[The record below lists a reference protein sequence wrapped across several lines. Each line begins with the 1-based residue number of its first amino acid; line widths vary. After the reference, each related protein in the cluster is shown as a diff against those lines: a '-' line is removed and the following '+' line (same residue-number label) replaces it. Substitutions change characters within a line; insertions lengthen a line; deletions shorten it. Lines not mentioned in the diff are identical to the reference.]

1 MKFIGYLII
10 IWSVRKLLAYIRNLF
25 VERKNLTHFEE
36 VGGESGDLI
45 KSVLSEQ
52 VEIAWGGAI
61 LSLGALLVGIYWA
74 LYGGNFWQLAGFML
88 LLLSLGGVIQSFRPI
103 RIERLLVQRGDY
115 ETSVNSMAWRLRM
128 ISSVELVIGLYLI
141 LKPV

>member
-10 IWSVRKLLAYIRNLF
+10 IWSVRKLLTNIWHLF
-25 VERKNLTHFEE
+25 VFRKTLTRAEE
-36 VGGESGDLI
+36 LGKESEGLI

-52 VEIAWGGAI
+52 VENDWGLAI
-61 LSLGALLVGIYWA
+61 LSLGALLVGINLA
-74 LYGGNFWQLAGFML
+74 LYGGNFWQLAGFVL

-103 RIERLLVQRGDY
+103 RVERLLVQRGDY
-115 ETSVNSMAWRLRM
+115 ETSVNSMAWWLRM

-141 LKPV
+141 LKK